1 MLELNIQEKL
11 TIKTKK
17 KKKGE
22 NMFLLLMKSDELIVV
37 IRMKN
42 ILQVKKSVIN
52 KGFIGN
58 LFHFFIFFIFFSSF
72 SFSFY

>member
-1 MLELNIQEKL
+1 
-11 TIKTKK
+11 
-17 KKKGE
+17 
-22 NMFLLLMKSDELIVV
+22 MFLLLMKSDELIVV
-37 IRMKN
+37 ISMKN

-58 LFHFFIFFIFFSSF
+58 LFHFLLFLFFSSSF